1 MLITDAAVKN
11 KTTVLVLI
19 VLIIVMGTY
28 SYVVL
33 PREGT
38 PDVPIPYVL
47 VSTPYEGVSPED
59 METSVTLKIEQELS
73 GIKGMKEVRS
83 VSAEGIS
90 MVIVEFEPDVVIDD
104 ALQYVRARVDLA
116 KKDLPQDAEE
126 PTVQEINIA
135 DFPIIIMGISG
146 DISSVSLKA
155 IADELED
162 ELELVPGVLNVNVIG
177 AVEREI
183 RIEMD
188 PDRVAMYNLTI
199 PELIALIPSENV
211 NISVGGLETEGT
223 RFFIRIPAEFDDPA
237 EVNRLLLT
245 VRDGHPIYLSDV
257 ATIRDT
263 FKDRTSYSRLDG
275 QPSITLAIQKRV
287 GANVV
292 AIADH
297 VKVIV
302 DEARRQA
309 PQGVRFDVTFDMSKY
324 IRDIV
329 RDLENNIAS
338 GLLLVLLVLVL
349 FMGIRASAIVALAIP
364 LSMCISFVVIQAIG
378 FTLNMIVLFSLILAL
393 GMLVDNAIV
402 IVENIYRHRQLGY
415 NRMEAAILGAREV
428 AWPITTST
436 LTTLA
441 AFFPLTFWP
450 GIMGD
455 FMKYLPITLIIT
467 LSSSL
472 FVALVINPTICAM
485 VGGEAPPVHPKKNW
499 FIRGYAWLLR
509 AALHHR
515 PSTLI
520 LALLLLVCTTIY
532 FGKFNHGIELFPTT
546 DPDRA
551 MINIR
556 FPQGTN
562 VKETDRLARIVE
574 ERLGPYRE
582 EIKNVVTN
590 VGSAE
595 GGISFNLTPGAGSG
609 GEHSG
614 DITLVFPDFEV
625 REIPSE
631 DVIKKVRESLVNL
644 AGAEIKVEK
653 EKEGPP
659 TGAAVTIEIIGKDFE
674 VLASL
679 SDQIRNR
686 ISGVSGLVNL
696 RSDYE
701 STRPELAFRVD
712 RRRAVMLGVNT
723 SVIGE
728 FLKMAVFGRE
738 VGKYR
743 QFNDEYD
750 ITLRLPVSQRMNIE
764 DILRLRVPNAFGRA
778 VPLSSLG
785 TFEYSGG
792 FGTINRVSQKRVVTL
807 TGNAEG
813 RLGSEVLKDVE
824 ENMKGL
830 DIPAGYEIRFAGE
843 KEEQDKAMAF
853 LSKAFIVALLLIV
866 MILVAQFN
874 SLAVP
879 MIIMTTVLLSLFGVM
894 AGLQI
899 CNLPFG
905 VIMTGVGVISL
916 AGVVV
921 NNAIVLLAYTRQLE
935 GEGKSLEEATCEA
948 GETRLRPVLL
958 TAATTIIGLIPMAV
972 GVSYD
977 FHIMEWASRS
987 HSSQWWRSMAVVVI
1001 FGLAFATVLTLV
1013 VVPTLYVSLMSM
1025 SHSTSRFLKK
1035 VFVRGFDKPRSDM
1048 TKY

>member
-1 MLITDAAVKN
+1 VKN
-11 KTTVLVLI
+11 RTTVI
-19 VLIIVMGTY
+19 VLIFLIVVMGAY
-28 SYVVL
+28 SYIVL

-47 VSTPYEGVSPED
+47 VSTSYEGVSPQD
-59 METSVTLKIEQELS
+59 IETSVTLKIEQELS

-83 VSAEGIS
+83 VSAEGMS
-90 MVIVEFEPDVVIDD
+90 MVIVEFEPNVIIDD

-116 KKDLPQDAEE
+116 KKDLPQEADE

-146 DISSVSLKA
+146 DISGVTLKA

-162 ELELVPGVLNVNVIG
+162 QLELVPGVLNVNVIG

-183 RIEMD
+183 RVEMD
-188 PDRVAMYNLTI
+188 PDRVAMYDLTI
-199 PELIALIPSENV
+199 PELVSLIPSENV
-211 NISVGGLETEGT
+211 NISAGGLETEGT
-223 RFFIRIPAEFDDPA
+223 RFYIRVPAEFDDPA

-245 VRDGHPIYLSDV
+245 VRNGHPIYLSDV
-257 ATIRDT
+257 AAISDT
-263 FKDRTSYSRLDG
+263 FKDRTSFSRLDG
-275 QPSITLAIQKRV
+275 KPSITLTIQKRV
-287 GANVV
+287 GSNVV
-292 AIADH
+292 AIADA
-297 VKVIV
+297 VNAIV
-302 DEARRQA
+302 DQARLQA

-324 IRDIV
+324 IRNMV

-349 FMGIRASAIVALAIP
+349 FMGIRSSAIVALAIP

-415 NRMEAAILGAREV
+415 NRTEAAILGAREV

-467 LSSSL
+467 LTSSL

-499 FIRGYAWLLR
+499 FVAGYVRLLHLALRNR
-509 AALHHR
+509 A
-515 PSTLI
+515 STLI
-520 LALLLLVCTTIY
+520 LALLLLACMGVY
-532 FGKFNHGIELFPTT
+532 FYDFNHGIELFPTT

-562 VKETDRLARIVE
+562 VKETNRLAEVVE
-574 ERLGPYRE
+574 RRLGPYRD

-595 GGISFNLTPGAGSG
+595 GGMNFNLTPGAGSG

-625 REIPSE
+625 RKVPSVEI
-631 DVIKKVRESLVNL
+631 IKKARERLKDIP
-644 AGAEIKVEK
+644 GAEIKVEQQ
-653 EKEGPP
+653 KEGPP
-659 TGAAVTIEIIGKDFE
+659 TGAAVTIEIIGKDYA
-674 VLASL
+674 VLAPL
-679 SDQIRNR
+679 SEEIRRR
-686 ISGVSGLVNL
+686 IAGVPGLVNL
-696 RSDYE
+696 RGDYE
-701 STRPELAFRVD
+701 ATRPELAFRVD

-723 SVIGE
+723 AAIGE

-743 QFNDEYD
+743 EFNDEYD
-750 ITLRLPVSQRMNIE
+750 ITLRLPVSQRQNIE
-764 DILRLRVPNAFGRA
+764 DLLRLRVPNVFGRA

-785 TFEYSGG
+785 TFEYTGG
-792 FGTINRVSQKRVVTL
+792 LGTVNRINQKRVVTV
-807 TGNAEG
+807 TGDAEG
-813 RLGSEVLKDVE
+813 RLGSDVLKDVQAE
-824 ENMKGL
+824 MKDL
-830 DIPAGYEIRFAGE
+830 PLPPGYEIRFAGE

-853 LSKAFIVALLLIV
+853 LSKAFIIALLLIV

-894 AGLQI
+894 VGLQV

-935 GEGKSLEEATCEA
+935 GEGKSVIDAACEA

-972 GVSYD
+972 GISYD
-977 FHIMEWASRS
+977 FHIMQWATRS
-987 HSSQWWRSMAVVVI
+987 DSSQWWRGMAVVVI
-1001 FGLAFATVLTLV
+1001 FGLAFATILTLV
-1013 VVPTLYVSLMSM
+1013 VVPTLYVSMM
-1025 SHSTSRFLKK
+1025 TMGHKIGGFLRM
-1035 VFVRGFDKPRSDM
+1035 VFGGKHKESQSEM